1 MLQYGPLAVTC
12 VLPVAVLVA
21 PRLVHLLIGRTGLV
35 AFCCM
40 TLIAPTAAACTHEIL
55 SSVSVI

>member
-1 MLQYGPLAVTC
+1 
-12 VLPVAVLVA
+12 VLVA

-40 TLIAPTAAACTHEIL
+40 TLIAPPTAAAYELHHALMKYYHRCLLFEL
-55 SSVSVI
+55 